1 MVEAANCAATV
12 DWLNYHHLLYFWVTV
27 REGGVAKAARALHVS
42 QPTISAQI
50 GQLEK
55 HFGDKLF
62 HREGRTLRPTDLGRV
77 VSSYAEQ
84 IFALGRELLDVTRG
98 HAAGR
103 PLRLLVGIADSV
115 PKLIAY
121 RVLAPAFGLAP
132 GVRLTCREAERAA
145 LFAELS
151 THGLDMVL
159 ADAPL
164 GPSARVR
171 AFSHLLGECG
181 VDVFATAALR
191 KRLGGPRARFPRL
204 LHGAPMLLPL
214 EGTALRRDLDAWF
227 ERHEV
232 VPRVVGEFADSAL
245 IKAFGR
251 GGEGVFFAPSAIAAD
266 LLEQGMQRLGT
277 ADQVRERYYAIS
289 VERKIKHPAVLAIT
303 SAARSD
309 LFAQ

>member
-1 MVEAANCAATV
+1 V

-27 REGGVAKAARALHVS
+27 REGGVARAARALHVS

-55 HFGDKLF
+55 HLGDKLF
-62 HREGRTLRPTDLGRV
+62 RREGRTLVPTELGRV

-98 HAAGR
+98 RVTGQ
-103 PLRLLVGIADSV
+103 PVRLLVGVADSV

-121 RVLAPAFGLAP
+121 RVLAPAFELAP
-132 GVRLTCREAERAA
+132 GVRLHCREADRAA

-164 GPSARVR
+164 GLSTRVR

-181 VDVFATAALR
+181 VDVFATRALR

-204 LHGAPMLLPL
+204 LHGAPTLLPL

-227 ERHEV
+227 ERHAIT
-232 VPRVVGEFADSAL
+232 PQVVGEFADSAL
-245 IKAFGR
+245 IKAFGQA
-251 GGEGVFFAPSAIAAD
+251 GEGVFFAPSAIAAD
-266 LLEQGMQRLGT
+266 LQAQGLQRLGA
-277 ADQVRERYYAIS
+277 ADEVRERYYAIS
-289 VERKIKHPAVLAIT
+289 IERKIKHPAVLAIT

-309 LFAQ
+309 LFAR